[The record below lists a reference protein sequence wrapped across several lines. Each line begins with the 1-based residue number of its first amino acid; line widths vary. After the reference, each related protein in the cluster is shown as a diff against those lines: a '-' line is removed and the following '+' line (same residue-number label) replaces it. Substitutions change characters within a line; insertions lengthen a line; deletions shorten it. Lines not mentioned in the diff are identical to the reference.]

1 MPEHNLNMLFLGS
14 PGTGKTSMART
25 VAKMLK
31 HLGVLKKGQ
40 LVEVGARPVRVCVCV
55 CVRACACARVG

>member
-1 MPEHNLNMLFLGS
+1 MLFLGS

-40 LVEVGARPVRVCVCV
+40 LVEVRARASACASVCVRVRA
-55 CVRACACARVG
+55 CVRACACVCA

>member
-40 LVEVGARPVRVCVCV
+40 LVEVGARPVCVRSRARACVCAWGEV
-55 CVRACACARVG
+55 